1 MELAHAE
8 MTRTAPALEMRA
20 VTFGY
25 EPGKPVLHIPDF
37 RIEQAHRVF
46 LFGPSGSGKTTL
58 LGLITGVLRPQEGSC
73 RVLGQEMTELSA
85 SALDEYRGSEMG
97 YIFQSFNLIPYLSV
111 RQNIE
116 LPCRVHPR
124 RRQRIVSA
132 SLEAEAVRI
141 AHRLEMDRFLD
152 RSVRKLSTGQ
162 QQRVAIARAVI
173 GRPRLVIA
181 DEPTS
186 SLDADRRERFL
197 DLLFEVCEEANAALI
212 FVSHDRSLMARFDQQ
227 IAIAEIS
234 NTAGLRQA

>member
-1 MELAHAE
+1 MQLAHEE
-8 MTRTAPALEMRA
+8 MSGTAPAVEMHA
-20 VTFGY
+20 VTFSY
-25 EPGKPVLHIPDF
+25 EPGRPVLHIPSF
-37 RIEQAHRVF
+37 RIEQGHRIF

-58 LGLITGVLRPQEGSC
+58 LGLITGVLRPQSGTC
-73 RVLGQEMTELSA
+73 RVLGQEMTGLST

-116 LPCRVHPR
+116 LPCQVHSR
-124 RRQRIVSA
+124 RRRRIVSA
-132 SLEAEAVRI
+132 SLDAEAVRI
-141 AHRLEMDRFLD
+141 AHRLEIDSFLD

-197 DLLFEVCEEANAALI
+197 DLLFEVCEEANATLI

-227 IAIAEIS
+227 VAIADIS
-234 NTAGLRQA
+234 EATELPQA

>member
-1 MELAHAE
+1 MESVQEQSSGRASAV
-8 MTRTAPALEMRA
+8 EMRD

-25 EPGKPVLHIPDF
+25 EPSRPVLHIPDF
-37 RIEQAHRVF
+37 RIEQGHRVF

-58 LGLITGVLRPQEGSC
+58 LGLITGVLRAQSGTC
-73 RVLGQEMTELSA
+73 RVFGQEMTGLSA

-111 RQNIE
+111 RENIE
-116 LPCRVHPR
+116 LPCRVHSR

-132 SLEAEAVRI
+132 SLDTEAVRI
-141 AHRLEMDRFLD
+141 ARRLEMDSFLD

-173 GRPRLVIA
+173 GRPKLVIA

-197 DLLFEVCEEANAALI
+197 DLLFEVCDEANATLI
-212 FVSHDRSLMARFDQQ
+212 FVSHDRSLMTRFDRQ

-234 NTAGLRQA
+234 NTSSLLQA